1 MCQAGLLFSD
11 SLLGLTWSGLAPADR
26 TSLPGAFPHSMTFV
40 GDRNLFTEKA
50 IF

>member
-1 MCQAGLLFSD
+1 MLFSG
-11 SLLGLTWSGLAPADR
+11 SLLGLPSGGLAPADR

-40 GDRNLFTEKA
+40 GDRDLFTEKA